1 MIIKI
6 TVPGEPQGKARPR
19 LGNSHTY
26 TPAKTKN
33 YERLVA
39 FMCRSQNAN
48 ISFAPGK
55 ALTMDIRAYMAVP
68 KSDTQTKRERK
79 LSGIMRP
86 TKKPDWDNIGK
97 IISDA
102 LNGIA
107 YHDDAQIVDVR
118 VRKYYTLSPRV
129 EVEISEARKHE

>member
-6 TVPGEPQGKARPR
+6 TIPGEPQGKARPR
-19 LGNSHTY
+19 LGKTHTY
-26 TPAKTKN
+26 TPSKTKN

-39 FMCRSQNAN
+39 FLCRSQNAN
-48 ISFAPGK
+48 AIFTPDT
-55 ALTMDIRAYMAVP
+55 ALEMDIAAYIAVP
-68 KSDTQTKRERK
+68 KSDAKARKDDK
-79 LSGIMRP
+79 LSGIIRP

-107 YHDDAQIVDVR
+107 YHDDTQIVDAR
-118 VRKYYTLSPRV
+118 VRKYYSASPRV
-129 EVEISEARKHE
+129 EVKICEVHRD

>member
-1 MIIKI
+1 
-6 TVPGEPQGKARPR
+6 
-19 LGNSHTY
+19 
-26 TPAKTKN
+26 
-33 YERLVA
+33 
-39 FMCRSQNAN
+39 
-48 ISFAPGK
+48 
-55 ALTMDIRAYMAVP
+55 MDIRAYMAVP
-68 KSDTQTKRERK
+68 KSDTQTRRERK
-79 LSGIMRP
+79 LSGVLRP

-129 EVEISEARKHE
+129 EVEISEARRGA